1 MSATTTNER
10 LAALTTAGTSVWLD
24 QLSRGL
30 IESGELK
37 RMVEHESLFGV
48 TSNPAILEKAIL
60 GSSDYDDDLRRPS
73 EQGKSARE
81 IYRAMALHHVR
92 APMRCDL
99 STTPRTA
106 SRATSHGARP
116 APAPRHRGDARAIP
130 HVLELVDRP
139 NLMIKIPTTAA

>member
-37 RMVEHESLFGV
+37 RMVEHESLRAV
-48 TSNPAILEKAIL
+48 TSNPTILEKAIL
-60 GSSDYDDDLRRPS
+60 GSSDDDDDLRRPS

-81 IYRAMALHHVR
+81 ICRAMALHDVR
-92 APMRCDL
+92 AAADALRPVYN
-99 STTPRTA
+99 
-106 SRATSHGARP
+106 ATYGLEGCVSWELAPHLPHGTEGTFEQA
-116 APAPRHRGDARAIP
+116 HMYW
-130 HVLELVDRP
+130 ELVDRP
-139 NLMIKIPTTAA
+139 T